1 MLRFSVVALFF
12 FSVAAPAI
20 AQTVRDSAG
29 IVIVENPAP
38 DPKVIA
44 FRLDP
49 RPVARMSADT
59 TRDSLAVVLTGFVP
73 LSGGRFVLAES
84 RSAELRY
91 YDSTG
96 KLLKVSAGKGS
107 GNGVVRTIQTL
118 YRARADSVVAT
129 QYVALPF
136 LLFDPEGAYVRNPFP
151 AADSLG
157 RDLNTSERL
166 LAQFRGFFGD
176 GTIIADGLRPN
187 TVRSMTWHPTGEPN
201 DRRPPSFYLRI
212 SADGRRVLDTIG
224 FFPGNDPQP
233 LYTFDRKPALNG
245 QMTSMMTSLSIP
257 GLRSSSM
264 RVDGDRMI
272 YAEGTTYEIRA
283 YSMRGHLQRI
293 IRAAVPRREFTAAD
307 IARVKE
313 DAVKDLTGIARESA
327 LAALQT
333 VAFPSVY
340 AAFASM
346 TTDDAHRIWVRPTS
360 DQAPAGLWTVYDPEG
375 KLLGSVQL
383 PEGTRIVW
391 IGADRIAL
399 ADSRYD
405 PKRGTQVRVYRF
417 AK

>member
-1 MLRFSVVALFF
+1 MLRFSTIALFF
-12 FSVAAPAI
+12 LSIAAPAI

-59 TRDSLAVVLTGFVP
+59 TRDTAAVILAGLVP
-73 LSGGRFVLAES
+73 LSGGRFVLAEG

-96 KLLKVSAGKGS
+96 KLLRVTAGKGS
-107 GNGVVRTIQTL
+107 GNGVVRTIQRL
-118 YRARADSVVAT
+118 YRARADSVVAA
-129 QYVALPF
+129 QYLSSPF
-136 LLFDPEGAYVRNPFP
+136 LLFDPEGTYVRNALP

-157 RDLNTSERL
+157 RTLSGSNQRI
-166 LAQFRGFFGD
+166 LAQFHGVFND
-176 GTIIADGLRPN
+176 GTIVADGLTPS
-187 TVRSMTWHPTGEPN
+187 TVRSMTWRPAGEPN
-201 DRRPPSFYLRI
+201 DRRPPNFYLRI

-224 FFPGNDPQP
+224 FFPGSDPEP
-233 LYTFDRKPALNG
+233 LYTFDRRPSPNG
-245 QMTSMMTSLSIP
+245 QMAMGTSLSIP
-257 GLRSSSM
+257 GLRRSSM

-283 YSMRGHLQRI
+283 YSMRGQLQRI
-293 IRAAVPRREFTAAD
+293 IRAAVPRRDFTAAD
-307 IARVKE
+307 IARVKD
-313 DAVKDLTGIARESA
+313 DAVKGLTGIARESA
-327 LAALQT
+327 LNALKT

-346 TTDDAHRIWVRPTS
+346 TTDDAHRIWVQPTS
-360 DQAPAGLWTVYDPEG
+360 DQAPPGLWTVYDPEG

-391 IGADRIAL
+391 IGVDRIAL

-405 PKRGTQVRVYRF
+405 PKWGTNVQVYRF
-417 AK
+417 GK